1 MEKEGES
8 SLWRSGRED
17 SPPSFYGDS
26 GRIWHI
32 IEVHEGYGYFLQQL
46 IGSFF
51 HGKL

>member
-1 MEKEGES
+1 MEKKGN
-8 SLWRSGRED
+8 LLSGGQGGRI
-17 SPPSFYGDS
+17 PPSFYGDS